1 MRRDEATPFACGER
15 APTLCPLGVPEFEA
29 EVRVGNDSFP
39 SRRTVVATLAW
50 PTSVVSYPFPRCS
63 LEEAR

>member
-39 SRRTVVATLAW
+39 SRRTAVATLAW
-50 PTSVVSYPFPRCS
+50 PTPVVS
-63 LEEAR
+63 